1 MVFRTDFEEFEEEL
15 PHKFY
20 QCRLV
25 FFLFHWTPLQGGAY
39 WCRGSCKVGGK
50 TPMAACCNMAF
61 GIEFS

>member
-20 QCRLV
+20 
-25 FFLFHWTPLQGGAY
+25 HWTPLQGGAY